1 MRARAPAE
9 VTLLSKV
16 DDEDRIGIVRNTCQ
30 HIKRLEQTEQ
40 CRSSFGGKLS
50 LFLSGSVL
58 QKPETAHNYLTAHG
72 SFCSAHPLPSTILKG
87 NKPFYSSLSLFT
99 LLLRFTPKKTKK
111 NFSFTRLRKP
121 LDHAQF
127 SLFFGCN
134 FVANFSR

>member
-16 DDEDRIGIVRNTCQ
+16 DDEDRIGIDRNTCQ

-40 CRSSFGGKLS
+40 CRSSFGGKTLS
-50 LFLSGSVL
+50 ISLGISLTKTGNSSQLPHRTRFVLFSSSTSVNNFKR
-58 QKPETAHNYLTAHG
+58 QQTFFIP
-72 SFCSAHPLPSTILKG
+72 
-87 NKPFYSSLSLFT
+87 LSLFT
-99 LLLRFTPKKTKK
+99 LLLRFAPKNK